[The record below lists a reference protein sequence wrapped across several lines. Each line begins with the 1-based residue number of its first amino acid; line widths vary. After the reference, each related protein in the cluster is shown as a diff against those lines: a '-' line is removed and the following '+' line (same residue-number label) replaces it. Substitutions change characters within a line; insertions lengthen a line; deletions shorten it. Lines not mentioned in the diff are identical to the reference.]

1 TEVVLLKE
9 DQRPV
14 QVISIPFQD
23 EKSEW
28 LVAEVSVDITERKR
42 TEEALL
48 ASREELRSLST
59 RLQSLREE
67 ERTTLAREIHDELG
81 QALTALN
88 MDLSWL
94 SNKLPQSQPPL
105 LKKVESMSAVVAAT
119 MQTVK
124 RLSSELRP
132 GLLDDLGL
140 VAAMQ
145 WQAEEFGKRTWIKM
159 KISFLPEEMT
169 VERDLST
176 AIFRIFQ
183 ELLTNIARHA
193 KATRVEVSLKRKAG
207 ALELRVKDNGRGIKK
222 TEIAN
227 PRSLG
232 LIGVRER
239 ALAFGGQ
246 VEFVGVPR
254 QGTRVVVRLP
264 ERGKGDDKNSS
275 G

>member
-1 TEVVLLKE
+1 
-9 DQRPV
+9 
-14 QVISIPFQD
+14 
-23 EKSEW
+23 
-28 LVAEVSVDITERKR
+28 
-42 TEEALL
+42 L

-94 SNKLPQSQPPL
+94 SNKLPKSQPPL

-145 WQAEEFGKRTWIKM
+145 WQADEFGKRTWIKM

-246 VEFVGVPR
+246 VEIVGVPR